1 MMNIHMYCVWSGG
14 GWKANLLAQQCQ
26 PAGNIICNRA
36 YCTLPSLHHRQQS
49 AFHLCC
55 SGQWNSVKMPKCSW
69 AAWSNSWL
77 FSKLMPKGV
86 SFCLYFVVLLKC
98 CFFTLLCAWRASL
111 LLASCCEKRKG
122 KKDKKRL
129 CLLASIEW
137 EAIYDTRLPNSWCD
151 HVVDTLLLCEQCSC
165 ISTLTCYW

>member
-86 SFCLYFVVLLKC
+86 SFCLYFVVLVEML
-98 CFFTLLCAWRASL
+98 FFHLAVCMASKLVAGQLLW
-111 LLASCCEKRKG
+111 EKKRKERQEKTMPFG
-122 KKDKKRL
+122 
-129 CLLASIEW
+129 
-137 EAIYDTRLPNSWCD
+137 
-151 HVVDTLLLCEQCSC
+151 VDWMRSHIWYQAAQQLMWPCCGHSATV
-165 ISTLTCYW
+165 WAV